1 MNWGTY
7 RCSSHALLLSTYHA
21 AAKHAPK
28 AFFHAVTPLLANS
41 KGLAAPPPRAP
52 HSAQC
57 SRALDFCFLK
67 RSSRQNSPRAH
78 LRGCIEAGGPQRRWP
93 NRQSGGVF
101 GLERDILRASL
112 SRARPSL
119 CRQSS
124 AHHVDRAPYNHGVS
138 GDRDRAAGR
147 ACASAGGRQPHVS
160 GDDGACRV
168 LKPPGASAAAL
179 NARHGDQSIKSP
191 LRAEISDAGE
201 RHGQRERVR
210 GDGGARHGLFF
221 VVCCCFVVLW
231 WCVCQRSSA
240 VRACARDVASAL
252 WVAAVWQRGG
262 ARLGDLEPSRT
273 CTSTVPKHKGARR
286 SHAPPPNHTE
296 SAATTCTTYAH
307 IHTPSPAGG
316 AASQSWCRRRRPFAA
331 AGRRRAPRPCQG
343 RTRAWALSVV
353 CVVWCCVCV

>member
-210 GDGGARHGLFF
+210 GDGGALATRGAAPKPPRSPNHPPTKPKDVGYTASDDA
-221 VVCCCFVVLW
+221 VVDQYLNEYLD
-231 WCVCQRSSA
+231 RA
-240 VRACARDVASAL
+240 VRAVLR
-252 WVAAVWQRGG
+252 
-262 ARLGDLEPSRT
+262 
-273 CTSTVPKHKGARR
+273 
-286 SHAPPPNHTE
+286 
-296 SAATTCTTYAH
+296 
-307 IHTPSPAGG
+307 
-316 AASQSWCRRRRPFAA
+316 
-331 AGRRRAPRPCQG
+331 
-343 RTRAWALSVV
+343 VV
-353 CVVWCCVCV
+353 CAVFCVCV